1 MNTKMIRY
9 ILAKM
14 MGVEALLLML
24 PVIVGVIYGETKGVM
39 AFFVPIVILDPHI
52 PVPPTVPV
60 ASIVPPVILTPQ
72 LSLLIRQ

>member
-24 PVIVGVIYGETKGVM
+24 PVIVGVIYGETKEVM
-39 AFFVPIVILDPHI
+39 AFFVPIVILGLI
-52 PVPPTVPV
+52 FL
-60 ASIVPPVILTPQ
+60 ILGRKKPEDST
-72 LSLLIRQ
+72 I

>member
-24 PVIVGVIYGETKGVM
+24 PVIVGVIYGETKEVM
-39 AFFVPIVILDPHI
+39 AFFVKGNFHHG
-52 PVPPTVPV
+52 
-60 ASIVPPVILTPQ
+60 
-72 LSLLIRQ
+72 